1 MQEPN
6 GLNHEQRELE
16 SALRCLS
23 PAAAKI
29 DPITAA
35 FTAGRRS
42 SRRQLHLWRSATVLI
57 LLVGAA
63 SRLMPPER
71 NAAVQPRDFSENK
84 IAIRSEQPP
93 PEAPAPQSV
102 RVLQE
107 TMREKGPDGLPSA
120 NVPSVQ
126 IISIGNLF

>member
-6 GLNHEQRELE
+6 GLNPEQLELE
-16 SALRCLS
+16 SALRSLS
-23 PAAAKI
+23 PAAARI

-42 SRRQLHLWRSATVLI
+42 SRRQLHLWRSAAVLVV
-57 LLVGAA
+57 LAAVG
-63 SRLMPPER
+63 SRLIPTSR
-71 NAAVQPRDFSENK
+71 NSVVSPSVRSNETV
-84 IAIRSEQPP
+84 AIQSP

>member
-6 GLNHEQRELE
+6 GLNHEQLELE
-16 SALRCLS
+16 SALRSLS
-23 PAAAKI
+23 PAAARI

-42 SRRQLHLWRSATVLI
+42 SRRQLHLWRSAAVLVV
-57 LLVGAA
+57 LAAVG
-63 SRLMPPER
+63 SRLIPTSR
-71 NAAVQPRDFSENK
+71 NSVVSPSVRSNETV
-84 IAIRSEQPP
+84 AIQSP